1 MSMSDPIA
9 DMLTR
14 IRNAQAANKVQVSM
28 PSSKVK
34 AGIASVLK
42 EEGYITDFRVDEND
56 GKPTLEITLK
66 YFEGRGVIDS
76 ITRASRP
83 GLRIYR
89 RKDEL
94 PRVLDGLGIAIVSTS
109 RGFMTDAAARSA
121 GHGGEIICFVA

>member
-14 IRNAQAANKVQVSM
+14 IRNAQAANKVQTSM
-28 PSSKVK
+28 PNSKVK
-34 AGIASVLK
+34 VGIASVLK
-42 EEGYITDFRVDEND
+42 EEGYITDFRVDENN
-56 GKPTLEITLK
+56 GKPNLEVTLK

-76 ITRASRP
+76 IKRASRP